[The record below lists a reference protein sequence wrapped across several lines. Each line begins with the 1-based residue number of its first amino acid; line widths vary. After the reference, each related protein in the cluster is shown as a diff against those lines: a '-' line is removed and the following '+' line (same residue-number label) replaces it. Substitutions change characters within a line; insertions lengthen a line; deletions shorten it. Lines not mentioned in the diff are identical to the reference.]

1 MPLREYGVLCGRALA
16 SRREGS
22 RDSPHYQVHL
32 VDDDGTDYRIAVNVL
47 SQVAPSELLYLVD
60 DNLSHPISPLLDGL
74 SSGWHRLA
82 PAPGG
87 PNLDYIRANLFEPAQ
102 MRPLPPDVTGPDND
116 LADLLDHY
124 IGRAIEE
131 EGARLY
137 AFGERWGPE
146 ADVEDKVF
154 GFRPGNGVHD
164 IHMNQGNS
172 GSFQGDDGVW
182 QDGGLVLHLP
192 AASRWVGVFLAFQ
205 SQAWHTDDTTGHAIE
220 GVPAPGAEPAVV
232 QILAALVNPM
242 GPAPEGET
250 VLLLNASPETV
261 DLTGWQ
267 IADRQKQSCPLP
279 PGPLPAGATLLVPV
293 ADGVQ
298 LGNSGGAVTVL
309 DAGGLKVAGVS
320 YTAAQAQREG
330 WTVVF

>member
-22 RDSPHYQVHL
+22 RDSPHYQVHV

-47 SQVAPSELLYLVD
+47 SQLAPSEILYLVD

-74 SSGWHRLA
+74 SSGLA
-82 PAPGG
+82 SARPAPGG
-87 PNLDYIRANLFEPAQ
+87 PNLDYIPRNLFEPAQ

-172 GSFQGDDGVW
+172 GSFQGDDGVGRTAGW
-182 QDGGLVLHLP
+182 SSTCRPLP
-192 AASRWVGVFLAFQ
+192 AGWGSSWLPEPGLAHRRHDRPRHRGCAGPRSRACRGP
-205 SQAWHTDDTTGHAIE
+205 D
-220 GVPAPGAEPAVV
+220 PGGAGEPHGAR
-232 QILAALVNPM
+232 A
-242 GPAPEGET
+242 EGET
-250 VLLLNASPETV
+250 VLLPRTPRR
-261 DLTGWQ
+261 
-267 IADRQKQSCPLP
+267 RQ
-279 PGPLPAGATLLVPV
+279 
-293 ADGVQ
+293 
-298 LGNSGGAVTVL
+298 
-309 DAGGLKVAGVS
+309 
-320 YTAAQAQREG
+320 
-330 WTVVF
+330 

>member
-22 RDSPHYQVHL
+22 RDSPHYQVHV

-47 SQVAPSELLYLVD
+47 SQLAPSELLYLVD

-74 SSGWHRLA
+74 GSGWHRLA

-172 GSFQGDDGVW
+172 GSFRGDDGVW

-205 SQAWHTDDTTGHAIE
+205 SQAWHTDDTTGHASRVCRAARSRACR
-220 GVPAPGAEPAVV
+220 GPDPGGDGQPHGARARTRNR
-232 QILAALVNPM
+232 A
-242 GPAPEGET
+242 APERLAGDSRPDR
-250 VLLLNASPETV
+250 LANRRSPEAV
-261 DLTGWQ
+261 
-267 IADRQKQSCPLP
+267 
-279 PGPLPAGATLLVPV
+279 LPAAARAARGRRHP
-293 ADGVQ
+293 
-298 LGNSGGAVTVL
+298 GGA
-309 DAGGLKVAGVS
+309 G
-320 YTAAQAQREG
+320 
-330 WTVVF
+330 